1 MTAIGS
7 VQVDFIANVGQFAKD
22 TRDVTRG
29 VTAMSLKV
37 GQFARKELA
46 SAKSWFDKTTSAA
59 TSFKAVLT
67 GTLAVLGAYRFVSAL
82 DNAADTVDKIGK
94 SAKAVGLTV
103 EEMSAL
109 RFAAG
114 ESGIEFERLAT
125 MAGRAAKE
133 IATIVAKGQTTEKV
147 GRLNIRLTDT
157 VGRVRSISELLPALA
172 KGIESAS
179 SHAEKVRLSE
189 KFFGREGGAK
199 FLTFLKES
207 GGYVKGLAE
216 QTERARQLG
225 VLFTDDQVAKLTAY
239 RDSVGRIKEAW
250 LGVKVNLATEVA
262 PFVTDMLN
270 AWSIRIASMPGLIRA
285 AGNALKDFS
294 FGDEEHRKQAS
305 ESLIKTRDT
314 MVGVMKTS
322 SIELGKV
329 AGTALVETVV
339 IGITAAAPAIEDVF
353 RDSIGPILS
362 EIPGVDIELSSKGK
376 LAKLRE
382 EYSKFGDVLYR
393 IQKVQDNLDNNPYLE
408 GQDRFNVEKELDSLN
423 AELKRLGDVAAIQK
437 KLAAQERMV
446 ALEES
451 NRALVLAKAFAEG
464 FTATGN
470 AADEAKKKIAE
481 ATAKFYEARNE
492 LVALYDRKNE
502 AAESDGRGPSFPDV
516 GGFFD
521 RMVAKAK
528 DAGKQIGVS
537 LADGFSYLKERAKTT
552 WKETQEVLKE
562 ANQIRFSIYP
572 QEKME
577 AEIANVRAV
586 RTELLKLG
594 LGAKLTEEDVA
605 LAIAKIREGY
615 KEPHKEVESTT
626 DKMRT
631 AIEGFAGDASQAW
644 AGWVFGAKT
653 NLKDLLKSWG
663 QTLLAMATQALVFKP
678 LFDVIGTGL
687 FGPAKSGSSTPSAG
701 SIGVHADGGSV
712 SGGSWSWVGERGPE
726 LVHFGN
732 SGYVYPNGVMPGG
745 NTVIQVIDQRS
756 GGARPE
762 VSENRG
768 PDGRRMFRILI
779 RDEVRG
785 MMGDGS
791 LDRPLATNYG
801 VGRRG
806 TSR

>member
-7 VQVDFIANVGQFAKD
+7 VQVDFIANVGQFARD
-22 TRDVTRG
+22 TRDVTKG

-46 SAKSWFDKTTSAA
+46 SAKTWFDKTASAA

-82 DNAADTVDKIGK
+82 DNAADVVDKIGK

-133 IATIVAKGQTTEKV
+133 VATIVAKGQTTEKI

-157 VGRVRSISELLPALA
+157 FGRVRSISELLPSLA

-270 AWSIRIASMPGLIRA
+270 AWSIRIASMPKLIRA
-285 AGNALKDFS
+285 AGTALKEFS
-294 FGDEEHRKQAS
+294 LGDEDQRKQAAD
-305 ESLIKTRDT
+305 SLTKTRDA
-314 MVGVMKTS
+314 MIGVLKTS
-322 SIELGKV
+322 SIEFGRV

-382 EYSKFGDVLYR
+382 EYSRFSDVLYR

-481 ATAKFYEARNE
+481 ATAKFDEARNE
-492 LVALYDRKNE
+492 LVALYDRKDE
-502 AAESDGRGPSFPDV
+502 ATESTGRGPSFPDI

-521 RMVAKAK
+521 RMVSKAK
-528 DAGKQIGVS
+528 DTGKQIGAN

-552 WKETQEVLKE
+552 WKETQEVLKD
-562 ANQIRFSIYP
+562 ADQIRFSIYP

-586 RTELLKLG
+586 RDELVKLG
-594 LGAKLTEEDVA
+594 LGAKLTAEDVTR
-605 LAIAKIREGY
+605 AIEKIRASY
-615 KEPHKEVESTT
+615 AESPEKVRNLAN
-626 DKMRT
+626 DMRD
-631 AIEGFAGDASQAW
+631 AIQGFASDASQSW
-644 AGWVFGAKT
+644 TDWIFDAKGSM
-653 NLKDLLKSWG
+653 KDLLKSWG
-663 QTLLAMATQALVFKP
+663 KTLFAMASQALIFKP
-678 LFDVIGTGL
+678 LFDVLGAKFGTWLGTT
-687 FGPAKSGSSTPSAG
+687 PAGQAPTGAATN
-701 SIGVHADGGSV
+701 ADGGPV

-726 LVHFGN
+726 LVHFGS

-745 NTVIQVIDQRS
+745 NTLVQIFDQRS

-768 PDGRRMFRILI
+768 PDGRRMIRVLI

-791 LDRPLATNYG
+791 LDRSLASNYG